1 MPNWMRPEE
10 TTLADTRGYY
20 MLGFNSQWS
29 APKVR
34 VGFYDAMDAD
44 HRFRLIGGPH
54 MELAPSHVARLPDEP
69 A

>member
-1 MPNWMRPEE
+1 
-10 TTLADTRGYY
+10 